1 MSDVTTSPDLSHD
14 VSTVESRP
22 KIGALVRAVRRRQNL
37 TLQALG
43 QTSGLSVGYLS
54 QIERDIATPSL
65 SSLTRIAHALGVEV
79 GQFMPV
85 PHGSGIVNRAENRE
99 TTWIND
105 GGMTYQRLHG
115 DFPGA
120 TFSAFRITLPPGFVG
135 EIDRHDGEE
144 FVQLET
150 GEVRFDIEGQPHALA
165 PGDTLHFR
173 SDMRHQAFNTSAT
186 EAAVIFWL
194 GTSPV
199 LRLRQE
205 DTPRG

>member
-1 MSDVTTSPDLSHD
+1 M
-14 VSTVESRP
+14 
-22 KIGALVRAVRRRQNL
+22 
-37 TLQALG
+37 TLQELG
-43 QTSGLSVGYLS
+43 EASSLSVGYLS
-54 QIERDIATPSL
+54 QIERDLATPSL
-65 SSLTRIAHALGVEV
+65 SSLSRIAHALGVEI

-85 PHGSGIVNRAENRE
+85 PRGSGILNRAATRE
-99 TTWIND
+99 TTWVNE

-115 DFPGA
+115 EFPGA

-144 FVQLET
+144 FVQLER
-150 GEVRFDIEGQPHALA
+150 GRVRFDIDGQLYDME

-173 SDMRHQAFNTSAT
+173 SDMRHQAFNLSAET
-186 EAAVIFWL
+186 PAIVVWL

-205 DTPRG
+205 VSGG